1 MSVIEQLNVVF
12 REVFEDEQI
21 TVKAETTADDVDGWD
36 SLSHVTL
43 IVAVETCFRIKFTQK
58 ELLTMRNV
66 GDLAAAIESELNRH
80 PKVA

>member
-21 TVKAETTADDVDGWD
+21 MVKTETTADDVDGWD

-43 IVAVETCFRIKFTQK
+43 IVAVETHFRIKFTQK

-66 GDLAAAIESELNRH
+66 CDLAVAIESELNRR
-80 PKVA
+80 PEVD